1 MRGGKPTKKQFL
13 PTRQN
18 RDVMPIRIRRYVPV
32 YRRPNGV
39 GFKITMA
46 ARTFETK
53 KEAVTIPRGPFVPKG
68 LEVIAVIPV
77 THTIKK

>member
-1 MRGGKPTKKQFL
+1 
-13 PTRQN
+13 
-18 RDVMPIRIRRYVPV
+18 MPIRIRRFVAV
-32 YRRPNGV
+32 YRRPLSGGG

-53 KEAVTIPRGPFVPKG
+53 KEAVTIPKGPFVPIG

>member
-1 MRGGKPTKKQFL
+1 VS
-13 PTRQN
+13 N
-18 RDVMPIRIRRYVPV
+18 MPIRIRRFVPV
-32 YRRPNGV
+32 YQRPLDGG

-46 ARTFETK
+46 ARTFET
-53 KEAVTIPRGPFVPKG
+53 EEGARTIPRGPFIPIG